1 MWASLRKL
9 IKAKYV
15 YAPGIPDADC
25 LILEDEN
32 IAWVGQYPAV
42 KYLDLPIDKIID
54 AQGFFVAPGFVDSH
68 VHLSATGAG
77 LTGLN
82 LLDTKSAKEALQK
95 LSDYVRKTQDQF
107 IIGHGWEDTN
117 WPDAELWNL
126 AEVKPIIGD
135 RHLYLSRID
144 VHSALVNTPSYQ
156 GLVKQEEHHQVR
168 KYVQDHLPGEQRKR
182 QIRAALELAASY
194 GVVSVHENGGPF
206 VSGEADFLDVMSISK
221 EGRLPQVFAYW
232 GSTNLDEVKD
242 LGAYGAAGD
251 LTVDGSI
258 GSMTAFLSEPYVGT
272 DKTGTEFLTSEQISD
287 HLVAC
292 TKAGMQGGFHA
303 IGDAALENII
313 IGIKAAQKIVGQD
326 AFRLAKHRIEHAE
339 MLDSSHLE
347 FLASAGVILSMQ
359 PVFDELWG
367 NASGLYEQRLGNHRS
382 SQMNSFNAISKAGV
396 TLAFSSDSPVT
407 PINPWRAIKAATEH
421 HTTQHRLSA
430 RAAFTAHTRG
440 GWRGVKDEN
449 NGVIAPGLPAN
460 LALWEVSEYTI
471 KIPDSRLRAW
481 STDERSGTPPLP
493 DLTDEL
499 PTCVG
504 TLSQGKAIYDPR
516 GLLTT

>member
-1 MWASLRKL
+1 MRIL
-9 IKAKYV
+9 IKAKHV
-15 YAPGIPDADC
+15 YAPGFPDADC
-25 LILEDEN
+25 LIVEDQN
-32 IAWVGQYPAV
+32 ITWVGQYPAV
-42 KYLDLPIDKIID
+42 KYLDLPIDKTID
-54 AQGFFVAPGFVDSH
+54 AQEFFVAPGFVDSH

-82 LLDTKSAKEALQK
+82 LLETKSASEALAK
-95 LSDYVRKTQDQF
+95 LSDYVSKSQDQF
-107 IIGHGWEDTN
+107 IIGHGWEDTH
-117 WPDAELWNL
+117 WLDAAMWNL
-126 AEVKPIIGD
+126 QEVKRIIGD
-135 RHLYLSRID
+135 RYLYLSRID
-144 VHSALVNTPSYQ
+144 VHSALVNTPSFH
-156 GLVKQEEHHQVR
+156 GIVKQEEHHQVR
-168 KYVQDHLPGEQRKR
+168 KFVQDYLPSEQRIR

-206 VSGEADFLDVMSISK
+206 VSGEADFLDVLGMSQ
-221 EGRLPQVFAYW
+221 EDRLPQVFAYW
-232 GSTNLDEVKD
+232 GSTSLDEVKD

-258 GSMTAFLSEPYVGT
+258 GSMTAFVSQPYVGT
-272 DKTGTEFLTSEQISD
+272 DHTGTEFLTSEQIAD

-292 TKAGMQGGFHA
+292 TKAGLQGGFHA

-313 IGIKAAQKIVGQD
+313 VGIKSAQKIVGKD
-326 AFRLAKHRIEHAE
+326 TFRLAKHRIEHAE
-339 MLDSSHLE
+339 MLDTSHLE
-347 FLASAGVILSMQ
+347 FLASTGVILSMQ

-367 NASGLYEQRLGNHRS
+367 NAAGLYEQRLGKNRS
-382 SQMNSFNAISKAGV
+382 SQMNTFNAISKAGV

-421 HTTQHRLSA
+421 HTEQHRLSA

-460 LALWEVSEYTI
+460 LAFWEVNQYTI
-471 KIPDSRLRAW
+471 KVPDSRLRAW

-493 DLTDEL
+493 DLANEL

-504 TLSQGKAIYDPR
+504 TMRQGKSIFDPR
-516 GLLTT
+516 GLLTA